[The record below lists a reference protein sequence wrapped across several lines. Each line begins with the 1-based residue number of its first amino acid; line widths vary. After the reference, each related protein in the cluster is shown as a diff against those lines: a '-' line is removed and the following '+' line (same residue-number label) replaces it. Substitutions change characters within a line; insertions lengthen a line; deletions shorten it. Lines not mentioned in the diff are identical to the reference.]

1 MMPGCRTVSAYTG
14 PAARYSR
21 CVRHY
26 DYPEDEFDA
35 IDDDGP
41 VPVGAHRAEVP
52 AWRSWVPLLLVILI
66 VPLLAWGAVA
76 LLGKTR
82 TPTVAEPPPAPPA
95 TAEPSA
101 APGGEETTSPEETE
115 APEATAGS
123 ADLTAGVTV
132 HNGTMTNGLA
142 GRTGDKLQNAGFTGV
157 VVSQGS
163 YQAEEPRVSTVFYSS
178 PEFEA
183 TARTVAEALG
193 ITEIVESPTDAE
205 SNPVVV
211 VLRDDYQE

>member
-1 MMPGCRTVSAYTG
+1 M
-14 PAARYSR
+14 
-21 CVRHY
+21 RHY

-76 LLGKTR
+76 FLGKTR
-82 TPTVAEPPPAPPA
+82 TPDTSEPPPAPPA
-95 TAEPSA
+95 AEPSA
-101 APGGEETTSPEETE
+101 APSEAGQGAEETT
-115 APEATAGS
+115 APEATETPAGS

-132 HNGTMTNGLA
+132 HNGTATNGLA

-163 YQAEEPRVSTVFYSS
+163 YQAAEPQVSTIFYSS
-178 PEFEA
+178 PDYEA
-183 TARTVAEALG
+183 TAHAVAEALG

-205 SNPVVV
+205 SNPIVV

>member
-1 MMPGCRTVSAYTG
+1 MRQ
-14 PAARYSR
+14 
-21 CVRHY
+21 Y

-52 AWRSWVPLLLVILI
+52 AWRSWMPLLLVILI

-82 TPTVAEPPPAPPA
+82 TPATSVPPPPAPPA

-101 APGGEETTSPEETE
+101 APGGDGEGTEGTAAPEETE
-115 APEATAGS
+115 APETPAGS

-142 GRTGDKLQNAGFTGV
+142 GRTGGKLQNAGFTAV
-157 VVSQGS
+157 VVSQGN
-163 YQAEEPRVSTVFYSS
+163 YQAAEPQVSTVFYSS
-178 PEFEA
+178 PDYEA
-183 TARTVAEALG
+183 TARAVAGALG
-193 ITEIVESPTDAE
+193 ITEIVESPADAE
-205 SNPVVV
+205 SNPIVV